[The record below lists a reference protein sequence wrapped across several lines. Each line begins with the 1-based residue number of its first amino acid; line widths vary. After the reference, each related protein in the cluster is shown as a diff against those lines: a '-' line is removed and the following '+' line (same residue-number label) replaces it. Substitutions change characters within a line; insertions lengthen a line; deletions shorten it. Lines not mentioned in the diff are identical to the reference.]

1 MFELLISAM
10 SAFKQIAVLVSA
22 LTCGGLGALLVGSAV
37 YWRLHAVRVQ
47 GQVIGVRQCGGTF
60 NAVYRYTL
68 PSGQTCEG
76 TSLEGSDS
84 IRGKQTGALVP
95 LLVVPEKPDE
105 VQEARNHIF
114 TVIGVALLAM
124 CAGLFYYAVTAFSVG
139 PMTWVVGGVVVAH
152 FAERCRRIVFPG
164 EKRLQFSAWRQML
177 AQRKAASLAAMP
189 VQPLEGL
196 ASLPQLRARQ
206 ERQRVVLHRLAPL
219 LLIAGVALVAL
230 GVHQSRALLRV
241 ESSGLR
247 TRGVVS
253 ALSSSSSGS
262 GGRSYYPVVTYT
274 DRAGNTMRFRDNI
287 GSNPPMYRVN
297 DSVTVL
303 YSPGEAASARIDR
316 GIWNWLPS
324 AILYL
329 LGVSLSLV
337 SIGLLR
343 RRNAEVSASEG
354 ASTTTA
360 NGWSASR
367 NGPLS

>member
-1 MFELLISAM
+1 MFELLFAAM
-10 SAFKQIAVLVSA
+10 SAFKQVAVLAGA

-47 GQVIGVRQCGGTF
+47 GQVIGVRQSGNTF

-84 IRGKQTGALVP
+84 IRGKQTGAVVP

-105 VQEARNHIF
+105 VQEARNHVF

-124 CAGLFYYAVTAFSVG
+124 CAGLFYYAVTAFRTG
-139 PMTWVVGGVVVAH
+139 PMTWIVGGVVVAH
-152 FAERCRRIVFPG
+152 LAERIRRVVSPG
-164 EKRLQFSAWRQML
+164 EKRLPLSAWRQML
-177 AQRKAASLAAMP
+177 AQLKAAQPAAVPPM
-189 VQPLEGL
+189 QRLEDL
-196 ASLPQLRARQ
+196 ASLPQRRAQ
-206 ERQRVVLHRLAPL
+206 NERQRVVLRRLAPW

-230 GVHQSRALLRV
+230 GVHQSRALVRL
-241 ESSGLR
+241 ESVGVR

-253 ALSSSSSGS
+253 SFSSSSSGS
-262 GGRSYYPVVTYT
+262 GSRSYYPVVTYT
-274 DRAGNTMRFRDNI
+274 DRAGNRVRFRDNT
-287 GSNPPMYRVN
+287 GSNPPMYDIN

-303 YSPGEAASARIDR
+303 YSPAESGNAMIDR
-316 GIWNWLPS
+316 GLWNWLPS
-324 AILYL
+324 ALLYL

-343 RRNAEVSASEG
+343 RRNADVSASD
-354 ASTTTA
+354 
-360 NGWSASR
+360 SAGSA
-367 NGPLS
+367 